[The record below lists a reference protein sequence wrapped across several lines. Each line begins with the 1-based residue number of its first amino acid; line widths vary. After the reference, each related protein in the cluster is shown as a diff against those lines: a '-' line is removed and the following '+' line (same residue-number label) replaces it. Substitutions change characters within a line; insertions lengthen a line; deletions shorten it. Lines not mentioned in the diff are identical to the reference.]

1 MLGKVLKSGE
11 AMVKPHG
18 YKVAK
23 MVVKDP
29 MFLCAF
35 DFTTNVSAFKFEKM
49 IVNK

>member
-1 MLGKVLKSGE
+1 MLGKVLKSVE

-29 MFLCAF
+29 MFLCPRGP
-35 DFTTNVSAFKFEKM
+35 VRIISY
-49 IVNK
+49 